1 MPPHLAATTHS
12 LRPSRVI
19 STLAV
24 LLLAVFSAGCGGSD
38 ATTESIPAAKYRYA
52 ADAEMTATLAE
63 TAARDIVI
71 RCPAGWRETVD
82 QKNAPNIVLW
92 IVAENYGA
100 SLSFVPL
107 QMDPVLYTALRRDG
121 LSAVAKVSLSLKRDN
136 ARDSVRVLQ
145 PPESFTLNRRDY
157 VAYEYSADGGKTAI
171 RVVLFDTGRQ
181 YIECALLPAT
191 QPVTPDENRRLFSVQ
206 QSVLAS
212 MVVK

>member
-1 MPPHLAATTHS
+1 MHVAPRSRRILHCRAVARLLTVSFLAA
-12 LRPSRVI
+12 L
-19 STLAV
+19 
-24 LLLAVFSAGCGGSD
+24 SAGCGASEE
-38 ATTESIPAAKYRYA
+38 TKESVPAAKYRYA
-52 ADAEMTATLAE
+52 ADAEMTGTLAE
-63 TAARDIVI
+63 SAARDLVI

-107 QMDPVLYTALRRDG
+107 QMDPVLYKALHRDG
-121 LSAVAKVSLSLKRDN
+121 LPAVAKVSLSLKRDN

-145 PPESFTLNRRDY
+145 PPEFFMLNNHEF

-181 YIECALLPAT
+181 YMECALLPAT
-191 QPVTPDENRRLFSVQ
+191 QPVTPAENRRLFSVQ

-212 MVVK
+212 MVLK